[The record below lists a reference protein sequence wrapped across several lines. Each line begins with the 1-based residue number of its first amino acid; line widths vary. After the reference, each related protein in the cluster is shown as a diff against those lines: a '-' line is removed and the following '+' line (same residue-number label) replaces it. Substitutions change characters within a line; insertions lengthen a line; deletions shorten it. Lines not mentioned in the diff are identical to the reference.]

1 MSGRRNRLLTI
12 IGFGTLAAVILAMM
26 VATVLE
32 KARGS
37 DAAFRWVYH
46 NPAVFVLWGTIVLGG
61 ICLLVSRGAVR
72 RFWTLLLH
80 LSFAVILGGALLT
93 HLTGEQGRV
102 YLPEKETVTTWIRDD
117 GQERPLPCPVTLEEF
132 EVLYY
137 SGSQAA
143 SDYRSRI
150 RAGEATYEIS
160 MNHIARIDGYRFFQS
175 GFDGRSSVLSIN
187 HDPLGTAVTYTG
199 YALLLISLVGFFF
212 QRNTAFRKTL
222 KRLVQS
228 SVFLLLL
235 LPASPADAIARTR
248 PKALPPDVAECFADL
263 YVYYN
268 DRICPFE
275 TLARD
280 YTLKAYGKPRLE
292 DCDACQV
299 VTGWLFYYDWWRD
312 IPFKLKAK
320 DRGTAKEAEKEFIL
334 RSVASGDALKLYPVA
349 DPTGFVRWYDCNE
362 MLPEEVIDDYDR
374 WVFIRK
380 VMDVVERSVREE
392 DWDEVKHIAGKI
404 RDYQV
409 KVAGPV
415 LPSPAKVRAEKAYNR
430 LSRPMVPFM
439 LSITWGL
446 ILFVWM
452 GISLSRGRKLPRI
465 ISIASAAMGI
475 ILFLYLTAVLALR
488 WYVSGHAPFAGS
500 YCVMMLMAWL
510 SSLAMIILWKKIP
523 LVFPM
528 GFILAGF
535 TMLMASL
542 AGANPQITH
551 LMPVLQ
557 SPLLSVH
564 VLTMMLSYTM
574 LGLVALN
581 GILGLAVPLDVSSRL
596 KDISLVMLYPA
607 VFLLVCGTF
616 LGAVWANISWGNYW
630 SWDPKETWALVTFLV
645 YSFALH
651 GALLKPFRRPRFF
664 HAFCLL
670 AFLCVLTTYFGV
682 NLFLGGMH
690 AYA

>member
-1 MSGRRNRLLTI
+1 MQKKERTFALLS
-12 IGFGTLAAVILAMM
+12 FGTLAALILLMM
-26 VATVLE
+26 AATVLE
-32 KARGS
+32 KVLGTS
-37 DAAFRWVYH
+37 VAFRWVYH
-46 NPAVFVLWGTIVLGG
+46 NPAVFVLWGVAALAG
-61 ICLLVSRGAVR
+61 ICLLLSRAMGK

-80 LSFAVILGGALLT
+80 LSFAVILAGALLT

-102 YLPEKETVTTWIRDD
+102 SLPEGEAVSTWIRED
-117 GQERPLPCPVTLEEF
+117 GRERPLPCPVTLEAF
-132 EVLYY
+132 EVHYY
-137 SGSQAA
+137 PGSQAV

-150 RAGEATYEIS
+150 RAGEEHYEIS
-160 MNHIARIDGYRFFQS
+160 MNHIARIGGYRFFQS
-175 GFDGRSSVLSIN
+175 GFDGSTSVLTIN
-187 HDPLGTAVTYTG
+187 HDPWGIGVTYTG
-199 YALLLISLVGFFF
+199 YALLLLSLLGFFF
-212 QRNTAFRKTL
+212 QRNTVFRKTL
-222 KRLVQS
+222 KRVVQS
-228 SVFLLLL
+228 SAFLLFFFLV
-235 LPASPADAIARTR
+235 SPAEARSKTL
-248 PKALPPDVAECFADL
+248 PKALPQEVADSFGEL

-275 TLARD
+275 TMARD
-280 YTLKAYGKPRLE
+280 YTLKAYGKSHWE
-292 DCDACQV
+292 EYDACQV

-312 IPFKLKAK
+312 IPLKLKEK
-320 DRGTAKEAEKEFIL
+320 DRGTAKETEKEFIL
-334 RSVASGDALKLYPVA
+334 RSVASGDAWKLYPVA
-349 DPTGFVRWYDCNE
+349 DSTGVVRWYDSNE
-362 MLPEEVIDDYDR
+362 MLPLEVIDDYDR

-392 DWDEVKHIAGKI
+392 DWEEVRRIVGRI

-409 KVAGPV
+409 KVAGEV
-415 LPSPAKVRAEKAYNR
+415 LPSPARIRAEKAYNR

-439 LSITWGL
+439 ASITWGL
-446 ILFVWM
+446 VLFILM
-452 GISLSRGRKLPRI
+452 GICLSRDRRFPS
-465 ISIASAAMGI
+465 SIKYVSAGLGLLLLA
-475 ILFLYLTAVLALR
+475 YLTITLGLR

-510 SSLAMIILWKKIP
+510 SALGMSVLWKRFP
-523 LVFPM
+523 LILPM
-528 GFILAGF
+528 GFILSGF

-557 SPLLSVH
+557 SPLLSIH
-564 VLTMMLSYTM
+564 VLTMMLSYTL

-581 GILGLAVPLDVSSRL
+581 GILGLAVPPDASFRL
-596 KDISLVMLYPA
+596 KDISLVVLYPA

-630 SWDPKETWALVTFLV
+630 SWDPKETWALITVLV

-651 GALLKPFRRPRFF
+651 GTLLKPFRRPRFF

-670 AFLCVLTTYFGV
+670 AFLSVLITYFGV

>member
-1 MSGRRNRLLTI
+1 MRKKDRFLAIT
-12 IGFGTLAAVILAMM
+12 GFGTLAALILAMM
-26 VATVLE
+26 AATILE
-32 KARGS
+32 KACGS
-37 DAAFRWVYH
+37 SAAFRWVYH
-46 NPAVFVLWGTIVLGG
+46 NPAVSVLWGVLALAG
-61 ICLLVSRGAVR
+61 ICLLVSRGTAR
-72 RFWTLLLH
+72 RFWVILLH
-80 LSFAVILGGALLT
+80 LSFVVILGGALLT
-93 HLTGEQGRV
+93 HLRGEQGKV
-102 YLPEKETVTTWIRDD
+102 YLPEGKTVTTWIRED
-117 GQERPLPCPVTLEEF
+117 GQERPLPCPVTLESF
-132 EVLYY
+132 EVLHY

-150 RAGEATYEIS
+150 RAGEEYFEIS
-160 MNHIARIDGYRFFQS
+160 MNHIARIGGYRFFQS
-175 GFDGRSSVLSIN
+175 GFDGNSSVLRIN
-187 HDPLGTAVTYTG
+187 HDPLGIGVSYTG
-199 YALLLISLVGFFF
+199 YALLLLSLLGFFF
-212 QRNTAFRKTL
+212 QRGTVFRKTL
-222 KRLVQS
+222 GRVVQS
-228 SVFLLLL
+228 SVFLLLPL
-235 LPASPADAIARTR
+235 LVSPAEARAQTH
-248 PKALPPDVAECFADL
+248 PKALPPDVADRFGAL

-275 TLARD
+275 TMARD
-280 YTLKAYGKPRLE
+280 YTLKAYGKSRWGE
-292 DCDACQV
+292 YDACQV

-312 IPFKLKAK
+312 VPFKLKEK

-334 RSVASGDALKLYPVA
+334 RSVAAGDAWKLYPVA
-349 DPTGFVRWYDCNE
+349 DSSGFVRWYDCNE
-362 MLPEEVIDDYDR
+362 RLPLEVIDDYDR

-392 DWDEVKHIAGKI
+392 DWEEVKRIVGRI
-404 RDYQV
+404 GDYQV

-415 LPSPAKVRAEKAYNR
+415 LPSPARIRAEKAYNR
-430 LSRPMVPFM
+430 LARPMVPFM
-439 LSITWGL
+439 VSITWGL
-446 ILFVWM
+446 ILFVLM
-452 GISLSRGRKLPRI
+452 GICLSRGRRFPSVIKHV
-465 ISIASAAMGI
+465 SAGLV
-475 ILFLYLTAVLALR
+475 ILLILYLTVTLALR
-488 WYVSGHAPFAGS
+488 WYVSGHPPFAGS

-510 SSLAMIILWKKIP
+510 SALVMNILWKKGP

-528 GFILAGF
+528 GFILSGF

-596 KDISLVMLYPA
+596 KDISLVVLYPA

-630 SWDPKETWALVTFLV
+630 NWDPKETWALITFLV

-651 GALLKPFRRPRFF
+651 GTLLKLFRKPRFF

-670 AFLCVLTTYFGV
+670 AFLCVLITYFGV